1 MVPTAGLND
10 QTTPELM
17 VPVDQRPPVLVVP
30 VTVAVNGWVCEAISE
45 VVEGVS
51 EIVTGMR
58 LMVELADLVGS
69 AVLVAVTVTFCA
81 LAMDAGA
88 V

>member
-10 QTTPELM
+10 HVT
-17 VPVDQRPPVLVVP
+17 PVLALP
-30 VTVAVNGWVCEAISE
+30 VTVAVNCWFCEAVSE

-51 EIVTGMR
+51 VTVTGLR
-58 LMVELADLVGS
+58 LMAELSDLVGE
-69 AVLVAVTVTFCA
+69 AVLVALTVTFCA
-81 LAMDAGA
+81 LAITAGA